1 MLPPHV
7 DTKLRGAG
15 GRIVTQRRNS
25 TTRARGAALWLVL
38 GAAALGYGG
47 GALALALLP
56 TEGATPVAATLRDV
70 PQAAEPAA
78 PEPEAARSWAPVFGT
93 ATPEPAAEPEPEETF
108 DYALHGLAAGGSDG
122 WAVLDDGAGQRIVR
136 AGDTLPGGETVR
148 EVRAE
153 GVILDGSDGPLIVSF
168 DPGDARDLFG
178 ERGDDDG

>member
-7 DTKLRGAG
+7 DTKLPATG
-15 GRIVTQRRNS
+15 GRIVTQRRKS
-25 TTRARGAALWLVL
+25 TTRPRGGALWLVL
-38 GAAALGYGG
+38 GAVALGYGG

-56 TEGATPVAATLRDV
+56 MEGATPVAATLRDV
-70 PQAAEPAA
+70 PEAAEPEA
-78 PEPEAARSWAPVFGT
+78 PEPAGARSWAPVFGT
-93 ATPEPAAEPEPEETF
+93 AAPEPAAEPEPEETF
-108 DYALHGLAAGGSDG
+108 DYALYGLAAGGSDG
-122 WAVLDDGAGQRIVR
+122 WAVLDDGSGQRIVR

-168 DPGDARDLFG
+168 EPGEAREMLG